1 MATLAKRHP
10 KGQFDARRFRPNL
23 LVDAVDDTSPFPE
36 QTWIGKQL
44 RIGDVVLEIV
54 GTCPR
59 CSMTTHATSDL
70 PRDTSIMRHLVK
82 EAEGNL
88 GVYAKVVTAGTLKL
102 GQALEVI

>member
-1 MATLAKRHP
+1 
-10 KGQFDARRFRPNL
+10 
-23 LVDAVDDTSPFPE
+23 
-36 QTWIGKQL
+36 
-44 RIGDVVLEIV
+44 
-54 GTCPR
+54 
-59 CSMTTHATSDL
+59 MTTHATSDL